1 MVEKRDFT
9 YDVSIFRDDVAYSV
23 KTEKVAVF
31 NSIKRI
37 MNEKHIPNDGESEVF
52 DEDKKPLKQFIGIRK
67 RSDAKKLIN
76 VLINE
81 PWCYLHIDL
90 N

>member
-9 YDVSIFRDDVAYSV
+9 FDVSIFSDDVAYSV
-23 KTEKVAVF
+23 KTEYLGPF
-31 NSIKRI
+31 NRIKKL
-37 MNEKHIPNDGESEVF
+37 MKEKHIPIDGESEVL

-67 RSDAKKLIN
+67 KSDVKKLIN
-76 VLINE
+76 ILINE
-81 PWCYLHIDL
+81 PWCYLHVDL

>member
-1 MVEKRDFT
+1 MKKNNWNYKVIMVGDL
-9 YDVSIFRDDVAYSV
+9 
-23 KTEKVAVF
+23 
-31 NSIKRI
+31 
-37 MNEKHIPNDGESEVF
+37 NEKHIPIDGESEVL

-67 RSDAKKLIN
+67 KRDAKKLIN

>member
-9 YDVSIFRDDVAYSV
+9 FDVSIFKDDVAYSV
-23 KTEKVAVF
+23 KTENVEVF
-31 NSIKRI
+31 KCIKEI
-37 MNEKHIPNDGESEVF
+37 MSEKHIPIDGESEVL
-52 DEDKKPLKQFIGIRK
+52 DENKKPLKQYIGIRK
-67 RSDAKKLIN
+67 KSEAKKLIN
-76 VLINE
+76 VLINM